1 MSLRVIVRGLM
12 LGQEGGMR
20 FALPTMPCMVTVQ
33 CNFDIPNTTFTF
45 LTKLNLGSRC
55 AV

>member
-1 MSLRVIVRGLM
+1 MGMSLALSRMRCM
-12 LGQEGGMR
+12 L
-20 FALPTMPCMVTVQ
+20 TVL

-45 LTKLNLGSRC
+45 LTKLNRGPRC

>member
-1 MSLRVIVRGLM
+1 
-12 LGQEGGMR
+12 
-20 FALPTMPCMVTVQ
+20 MVTFL